1 MSCMDD
7 RQFFG
12 YGSLVNRA
20 THGYPRTRPARL
32 EGWRRVWVHTV
43 LRPWAFLSAIPAD
56 GAIDGL
62 LADVPNGDWSALDLR
77 EGAYRRQSVA
87 ATVQACG
94 TGVDAQIYSVPA
106 EHADAPDV
114 RHPLR
119 LSYIDVVVQGYLEVF
134 GEAGAAEFFASTA
147 GWDAP
152 VLDDRAAPIYPRHQ
166 PLTARQRGVVD
177 EQLDA
182 VGARR
187 IPIRTS

>member
-1 MSCMDD
+1 MDD

-20 THGYPRTRPARL
+20 THTYPRTRAARI

-43 LRPWAFLSAIPAD
+43 LRPWAFLSVEPAE
-56 GAIDGL
+56 GAIEGL
-62 LADVPNGDWSALDLR
+62 LADVPGGDWSALDLR
-77 EGAYRRQSVA
+77 EGAYRRQAVA
-87 ATVQACG
+87 AVLQECG
-94 TGVDAQIYSVPA
+94 SGEAAQVYSVPE

-134 GEAGAAEFFASTA
+134 GESGATGFFASTA

-166 PLTARQRGVVD
+166 RLTARQRGFVD